1 MKLKSSVRLKG
12 LQPQILLA
20 VIIANDV
27 YDRHG
32 RELVITSV
40 NDSRH
45 GDDSIHYKGNAIDIR
60 TRYFSL
66 DEKIAVYKE
75 IKQQLTIDFDVVL
88 EKDHIHIEYDPK

>member
-1 MKLKSSVRLKG
+1 MKLKSNVRLKD

-27 YDRHG
+27 YDRHDK
-32 RELVITSV
+32 ELVITSV

-45 GDDSIHYKGNAIDIR
+45 GKNSIHYIGNAIDLR

-75 IKQQLTIDFDVVL
+75 IKQQLTVDFDVVL